1 MTAPTNIDELIDA
14 HARAEARKAAEDA
27 LPEEAKA
34 FLKAL
39 QNRWFPLGKTEDFAI
54 VKKLFID
61 SRGAK

>member
-1 MTAPTNIDELIDA
+1 MTATNHNELIEA
-14 HARAEARKAAEDA
+14 HKRAEARKAKEDA
-27 LPEEAKA
+27 LSAEDKA
-34 FLKAL
+34 FLQAL